1 MCECCVLFIYVIHR
15 LYDIS
20 NRALFPKSIYM
31 HTQSMLHVEQTLLS
45 LLAELGAPLI
55 GFTKETHCFCC
66 WTFWFVTLS
75 SITTV
80 SFFLF
85 SLKLPNKKDLTYLE
99 LGLGNIQ
106 SNIFYPHYIY
116 RRTADYKMNMFLSD
130 LSDKVSRKKTYHLM

>member
-1 MCECCVLFIYVIHR
+1 MIHR
-15 LYDIS
+15 LYDIL
-20 NRALFPKSIYM
+20 NRALVPISIYM

-66 WTFWFVTLS
+66 CTFRFVTLS

-80 SFFLF
+80 SIFLF
-85 SLKLPNKKDLTYLE
+85 SLKLPNKKHLTYLE

-130 LSDKVSRKKTYHLM
+130 L